1 MAIESKKLRNVK
13 NELSKLDKATAEVKN
28 SMDQIEMALAPKA
41 KQPTNLEDKL
51 NKISNDLKHI
61 TVGQQKT
68 QLEVGK
74 IDGKHWMIYMDLLNQ
89 KLQHFGC
96 TVNQIP
102 NATKTLFSIDFG
114 KGRFI
119 IIEVKHTQIWL
130 IQISPQ
136 NANFANIKKHLDE
149 SQDLMGLL
157 TFFSSMPK

>member
-74 IDGKHWMIYMDLLNQ
+74 IG
-89 KLQHFGC
+89 
-96 TVNQIP
+96 
-102 NATKTLFSIDFG
+102 ATDIAILYVYVYTIC
-114 KGRFI
+114 
-119 IIEVKHTQIWL
+119 VL
-130 IQISPQ
+130 IQFIFFRWQ
-136 NANFANIKKHLDE
+136 TLDDLHGSAE
-149 SQDLMGLL
+149 SETS
-157 TFFSSMPK
+157 TFRLYRKPDSQCN